1 MGYCNKYVKGYGDMM
16 YLLFRLLVGLLFTV
30 HGYQKLFVNGA
41 NLASLMGVAGVVE
54 LLAGLAIAFGFL
66 TRLAA
71 TGGIITML
79 VAFFKVHAAKGLN
92 PFANG
97 GELALLYLA
106 AFIAL
111 TIFGARRWN
120 LDKVLFK
127 KELF

>member
-1 MGYCNKYVKGYGDMM
+1 MGYCNKYVKSYGNIM
-16 YLLFRLLVGLLFTV
+16 YLLFRVLVGLLFTV
-30 HGYQKLFVNGA
+30 HGYQKLFVSGV

-71 TGGIITML
+71 TGGMITML

-92 PFANG
+92 PFSNG